1 MFSLFLA
8 IHSVNNFH
16 SVIYIFILF
25 WKLENSFATFHVDV
39 QLRCRRQFKFP
50 SCVPAAGI
58 SVVCWTWSAPAT
70 STGLSQCHK
79 YDLSRQ
85 SNMMYFEVKLHRVK
99 LIGKKQ
105 KIISCECVCGVK
117 ECWSPLSLSVAPVW
131 TSRPTGGLV
140 MLCFPQS
147 LGSVCAHALLS
158 RHACVF
164 EWFRGWVRSPL
175 RWCWWETQ
183 VLGRP
188 ACWFASRMEPFWPGA
203 SSPPWA
209 SISG

>member
-16 SVIYIFILF
+16 SVIYIFILV
-25 WKLENSFATFHVDV
+25 WKHEHFFATFHVDL

-58 SVVCWTWSAPAT
+58 SVLCWTWSSPAT

-79 YDLSRQ
+79 HDLSRQ
-85 SNMMYFEVKLHRVK
+85 SNMMYFEVKLHRVR

-105 KIISCECVCGVK
+105 KNYFISVCVEWK
-117 ECWSPLSLSVAPVW
+117 CWSPLSLSVAPVW
-131 TSRPTGGLV
+131 TSHPTGGLV

-147 LGSVCAHALLS
+147 LGSVCAHVLLS
-158 RHACVF
+158 QHACVF
-164 EWFRGWVRSPL
+164 E
-175 RWCWWETQ
+175 
-183 VLGRP
+183 
-188 ACWFASRMEPFWPGA
+188 
-203 SSPPWA
+203 
-209 SISG
+209 